1 MPVNE
6 IAITTIVV
14 LAIRDCAG
22 WLWRRSSS
30 PDFAAASRRLTTSSR
45 RRGAS
50 ARKAAGDES
59 PRLRSSSHPPAG

>member
-30 PDFAAASRRLTTSSR
+30 PGLRGRVEAADDVFEAARGVSKVGGRR
-45 RRGAS
+45 
-50 ARKAAGDES
+50 
-59 PRLRSSSHPPAG
+59 